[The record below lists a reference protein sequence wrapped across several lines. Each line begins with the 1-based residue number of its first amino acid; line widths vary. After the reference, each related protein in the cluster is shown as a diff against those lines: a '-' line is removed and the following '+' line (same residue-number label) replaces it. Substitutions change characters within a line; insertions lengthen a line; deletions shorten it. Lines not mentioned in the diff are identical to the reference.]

1 MYLWI
6 KALHV
11 IAIVSWMAGLLYL
24 PRLFVYHAECGPA
37 APQSATF
44 KIMERRLFRYIMKPA
59 MTVSWLTGLYL
70 AWASGALSAP
80 WFHGKALL
88 VVAMTAAHVYDGMLL
103 RSFADD
109 VNAHN
114 SRFYRIINELPTVL
128 MIGIVI
134 LVIVKP
140 F

>member
-11 IAIVSWMAGLLYL
+11 MAIIAWMAGLFYL
-24 PRLFVYHAECGPA
+24 PRLFVYHAQVGPG
-37 APQSATF
+37 PQSQTF
-44 KIMERRLFRYIMKPA
+44 KIMEKKLLGVIMRPA

-70 AWASGALSAP
+70 AYSGDHWRDG
-80 WFHGKALL
+80 WFHAKLAL
-88 VVAMTAAHVYDGMLL
+88 VIAMTAAHYYDAVLVKRFAADANT
-103 RSFADD
+103 RSHVFF
-109 VNAHN
+109 
-114 SRFYRIINELPTVL
+114 RYLNEAPTLL
-128 MIGIVI
+128 MIAIVA

>member
-11 IAIVSWMAGLLYL
+11 MAIISWMAGLFYL
-24 PRLFVYHAECGPA
+24 PRLFVYHAQVGPG
-37 APQSATF
+37 PQSQTF
-44 KIMERRLFRYIMKPA
+44 KVMEEKLLRIIMRPA
-59 MTVSWLTGLYL
+59 MTVSWLSGLYL
-70 AWASGALSAP
+70 AYSGDLWREG
-80 WFHGKALL
+80 WFHAKFALVIGMTVAHFYDAVL
-88 VVAMTAAHVYDGMLL
+88 VKEFAADANRRSHV
-103 RSFADD
+103 
-109 VNAHN
+109 
-114 SRFYRIINELPTVL
+114 FYRYLNEAPTLL